1 MIKNICVI
9 TGSRAEY
16 GLLQPLMKKL
26 EKSDIFNL
34 QILATGTH
42 LSPEFGLTYLEIE
55 KDGFKINEKI
65 EMLLSAD
72 TDSAV
77 VKSMGLGMI
86 GYADALER
94 LLPDMVVILGD
105 RFEAFAAASACYL
118 KKIPIIH
125 LHGGELTE
133 GATDEALRHAI
144 TKMSFLHFTSAER
157 YRQRVI
163 QLGEEPGRV
172 FCVGAIGLDNA
183 KNIDHLSKSALET
196 TLGIAIAEKLLL
208 VTFHP
213 VTLEKHTAGAQ
224 IDELIAA
231 LTNLPKTTVIFTMPN
246 ADADGRIITKKV
258 EAFSA
263 ANPGNVFVFKSL
275 GQIMYLS
282 LMKIANAVIGNS
294 SSGIIEAPFFSV
306 PTINI
311 GDRQLGRLKAGT
323 VIDVEPVMDAIRNAI
338 QKALSP
344 EFSKWCTTQ
353 SNLYGEGD
361 TANKI
366 IDILSK
372 YRYNDSLKKKFYDID
387 TI

>member
-1 MIKNICVI
+1 MTKKICVI

-26 EKSDIFNL
+26 QDSDIFNL

-42 LSPEFGLTYLEIE
+42 LSPEFGLTYLQIE
-55 KDGFKINEKI
+55 KDGFNISEKI

-77 VKSMGLGMI
+77 VKSIGLGMI
-86 GYADALER
+86 GYADALDR

-144 TKMSFLHFTSAER
+144 TKMSSLHFTSAER

-163 QLGEEPGRV
+163 QLGEDPGRV

-183 KNIDHLSKSALET
+183 KNIQHLSKSALEAALEIT
-196 TLGIAIAEKLLL
+196 IAEKLLL

-213 VTLEKHTAGAQ
+213 VTLEKHTASDQ

-231 LTNLPKTTVIFTMPN
+231 LTNLTETTIIFTLPN
-246 ADADGRIITKKV
+246 ADADGRIINKKV
-258 EAFSA
+258 EAFAA
-263 ANPGNVFVFKSL
+263 ANPLTVVAFKSL
-275 GQIMYLS
+275 GQIKYLS

-323 VIDVEPVMDAIRNAI
+323 VIDVEPLRNAIGNAI

-344 EFSKWCTTQ
+344 EFSKWCASQ
-353 SNLYGEGD
+353 HNLHGEGD

-372 YRYNDSLKKKFYDID
+372 YKYNESFKKKFYDINP
-387 TI
+387 I

>member
-1 MIKNICVI
+1 MTKKICVI

-16 GLLQPLMKKL
+16 GLLQPFMKKL
-26 EKSDIFNL
+26 QESDVFSL

-42 LSPEFGLTYLEIE
+42 LSHEFGLTYLQIE
-55 KDGFKINEKI
+55 KDGFKIDEKI

-77 VKSMGLGMI
+77 VKSIGLGMI
-86 GYADALER
+86 GYADALNR
-94 LLPDMVVILGD
+94 LRPDMVVILGD

-144 TKMSFLHFTSAER
+144 TKMSFLHFTSIER

-183 KNIDHLSKSALET
+183 KNINYLSKSALES
-196 TLGIAIAEKLLL
+196 TLGITIAEKLLL

-213 VTLEKHTAGAQ
+213 VTLETNTAGAQ

-231 LTNLPKTTVIFTMPN
+231 LTNVTETTVIFTMPN
-246 ADADGRIITKKV
+246 ADADGRIIIKKL
-258 EAFSA
+258 EAFA
-263 ANPGNVFVFKSL
+263 ATNPDHVFVFKSL
-275 GQIMYLS
+275 GQIRYLS

-294 SSGIIEAPFFSV
+294 SSGIIEAPFFHI

-311 GDRQLGRLKAGT
+311 GDRQLGRIKAGT
-323 VIDVEPVMDAIRNAI
+323 VINVKPIKDAIANAI

-344 EFSKWCTTQ
+344 EFAKWCTTQ
-353 SNLYGEGD
+353 ANIYGEGNTTD
-361 TANKI
+361 KI
-366 IDILSK
+366 LEILST
-372 YRYNDSLKKKFYDID
+372 YPFNSSLKKKFYDID
-387 TI
+387 I